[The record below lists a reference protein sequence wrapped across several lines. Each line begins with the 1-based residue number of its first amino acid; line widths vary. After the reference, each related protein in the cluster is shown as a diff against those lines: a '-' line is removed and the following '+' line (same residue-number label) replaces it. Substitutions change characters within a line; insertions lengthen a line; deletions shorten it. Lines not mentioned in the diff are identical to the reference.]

1 MFHELGHCAFD
12 YPHFEWGEDIM
23 NSVLPQEK
31 IIIYQYFW
39 TILEDQYFIRY
50 LQKKNEEKYKKGW
63 RSEIVFVYYTK
74 INYKS
79 KKVIKNKL
87 KAPVK

>member
-1 MFHELGHCAFD
+1 
-12 YPHFEWGEDIM
+12 DI
-23 NSVLPQEK
+23 
-31 IIIYQYFW
+31 
-39 TILEDQYFIRY
+39 